1 MNWNNK
7 KVLVTGGASFI
18 GSHLCEQIVQKG
30 AKVRVAENFSSGA
43 RDHLAHI
50 ECETLEG
57 DLLDPSFCDQAT
69 KGMEVVFHLAADHG
83 GRGYIDS
90 HPVECSTNMILDG
103 QVFRHAHRNEAE
115 KIIFKNKQIR
125 KKLELYI
132 FKIVRKKR
140 SDFIKQ
146 EKEKKT
152 RLIFI
157 DIPLLFE
164 NNLEKQFHK
173 VISIIASKQVR
184 LKRLKKTR
192 KMTETQF
199 KNIIKSQTSDVIRKN
214 KSDYVIYNNSTLKDY
229 KTKINKLINKL

>member
-1 MNWNNK
+1 MTK
-7 KVLVTGGASFI
+7 TIAITGGI
-18 GSHLCEQIVQKG
+18 GSGKSTFCSKLKEKGFRIHSSDEQV
-30 AKVRVAENFSSGA
+30 AKIYKNPEKKFVTYLRTIGLSKSISKKN
-43 RDHLAHI
+43 
-50 ECETLEG
+50 
-57 DLLDPSFCDQAT
+57 
-69 KGMEVVFHLAADHG
+69 
-83 GRGYIDS
+83 IDK
-90 HPVECSTNMILDG
+90 
-103 QVFRHAHRNEAE
+103 
-115 KIIFKNKQIR
+115 KIISKIVFENKQIR

-146 EKEKKT
+146 EKQKKT

-164 NNLEKQFHK
+164 NNLEKKFHK
-173 VISIIASKQVR
+173 IISIIASKKVR

-199 KNIIKSQTSDVIRKN
+199 KNIIKSQTSDVMRRN

-229 KTKINKLINKL
+229 KIKINKLISKL

>member
-1 MNWNNK
+1 MTQIIAI
-7 KVLVTGGASFI
+7 TGGI
-18 GSHLCEQIVQKG
+18 GSGKSTLCSKLKEKGFKIHSSDEQV
-30 AKVRVAENFSSGA
+30 AKIYKNPDKKFVTYLHTIGLSKSISKKN
-43 RDHLAHI
+43 
-50 ECETLEG
+50 
-57 DLLDPSFCDQAT
+57 
-69 KGMEVVFHLAADHG
+69 
-83 GRGYIDS
+83 IDKKIIS
-90 HPVECSTNMILDG
+90 
-103 QVFRHAHRNEAE
+103 
-115 KIIFKNKQIR
+115 KIIFENKKIR
-125 KKLELYI
+125 KKLELHI

-199 KNIIKSQTSDVIRKN
+199 KNIIRSQTSDVIRKK

-229 KTKINKLINKL
+229 KIKINKLINKL

>member
-1 MNWNNK
+1 MTK
-7 KVLVTGGASFI
+7 TIAITGGI
-18 GSHLCEQIVQKG
+18 GSGKSTFCSKLKEKG
-30 AKVRVAENFSSGA
+30 FKIHSSDDQVAKIYKNPEKKFVTYLRTIGLSKSISKKN
-43 RDHLAHI
+43 
-50 ECETLEG
+50 
-57 DLLDPSFCDQAT
+57 
-69 KGMEVVFHLAADHG
+69 
-83 GRGYIDS
+83 IDKKIIS
-90 HPVECSTNMILDG
+90 
-103 QVFRHAHRNEAE
+103 
-115 KIIFKNKQIR
+115 KIIFENKQIR

-146 EKEKKT
+146 EKQKKT

-164 NNLEKQFHK
+164 NNLEKQFQK

-199 KNIIKSQTSDVIRKN
+199 KNIIRSQTSDVIRKK

-229 KTKINKLINKL
+229 KIKINKLISKL

>member
-1 MNWNNK
+1 MK
-7 KVLVTGGASFI
+7 TIAITGGI
-18 GSHLCEQIVQKG
+18 GSGKSTLCSKLKEKGFKIHSSDEQV
-30 AKVRVAENFSSGA
+30 AKIYKNPDKKFVTYLRTIGLSKSISKKN
-43 RDHLAHI
+43 
-50 ECETLEG
+50 
-57 DLLDPSFCDQAT
+57 
-69 KGMEVVFHLAADHG
+69 
-83 GRGYIDS
+83 IDKKIIS
-90 HPVECSTNMILDG
+90 
-103 QVFRHAHRNEAE
+103 
-115 KIIFKNKQIR
+115 KIIFENKQIR

-164 NNLEKQFHK
+164 NNLEKKFHK
-173 VISIIASKQVR
+173 VISIIASKQTR

-199 KNIIKSQTSDVIRKN
+199 KNIIRSQTSDAIRKK
-214 KSDYVIYNNSTLKDY
+214 KSDYIIYNNSTLKNY

>member
-1 MNWNNK
+1 MTQIIAITGGIGSGKSTFCSKLKERGFKIHSSDEQVAKIYKNPDKKFVTYLRSIGLSKSISKKNINK
-7 KVLVTGGASFI
+7 KTIS
-18 GSHLCEQIVQKG
+18 
-30 AKVRVAENFSSGA
+30 
-43 RDHLAHI
+43 
-50 ECETLEG
+50 
-57 DLLDPSFCDQAT
+57 
-69 KGMEVVFHLAADHG
+69 
-83 GRGYIDS
+83 
-90 HPVECSTNMILDG
+90 
-103 QVFRHAHRNEAE
+103 
-115 KIIFKNKQIR
+115 KIIFENKQIR

-173 VISIIASKQVR
+173 VISIIASKQER

-192 KMTETQF
+192 KMSETQF
-199 KNIIKSQTSDVIRKN
+199 KNIIRSQTSDIIRKK
-214 KSDYVIYNNSTLKDY
+214 KSDYVVYNNSTLKDY

>member
-1 MNWNNK
+1 MTK
-7 KVLVTGGASFI
+7 TIAITGGI
-18 GSHLCEQIVQKG
+18 GSGKSTLCSKLKEKGFKIHSSDEQV
-30 AKVRVAENFSSGA
+30 AKIYKNPEKKFVTYLRTIGLSKSISKKN
-43 RDHLAHI
+43 
-50 ECETLEG
+50 
-57 DLLDPSFCDQAT
+57 
-69 KGMEVVFHLAADHG
+69 
-83 GRGYIDS
+83 IDKKIIS
-90 HPVECSTNMILDG
+90 
-103 QVFRHAHRNEAE
+103 
-115 KIIFKNKQIR
+115 KIIFENKQIR

-146 EKEKKT
+146 EKQKKT

-164 NNLEKQFHK
+164 NNLEKQFNK

-192 KMTETQF
+192 KMTENQF
-199 KNIIKSQTSDVIRKN
+199 KNITRSQTSDVIRKK

-229 KTKINKLINKL
+229 KIKINKLISKL

>member
-1 MNWNNK
+1 MTK
-7 KVLVTGGASFI
+7 TIAITGGI
-18 GSHLCEQIVQKG
+18 GSGKSTFCSKLKEKGFKIHSSDEQV
-30 AKVRVAENFSSGA
+30 AKIYKNPEKKFVTYLSNIGLSKS
-43 RDHLAHI
+43 I
-50 ECETLEG
+50 
-57 DLLDPSFCDQAT
+57 S
-69 KGMEVVFHLAADHG
+69 KKN
-83 GRGYIDS
+83 IDKKIIS
-90 HPVECSTNMILDG
+90 
-103 QVFRHAHRNEAE
+103 
-115 KIIFKNKQIR
+115 KIIFENKQIR

-146 EKEKKT
+146 EKQKKT

-164 NNLEKQFHK
+164 NNLEKQFNK

-192 KMTETQF
+192 KMTENHF
-199 KNIIKSQTSDVIRKN
+199 KNITRSQTSDVIRKK

-229 KTKINKLINKL
+229 KIKINKLISKL

>member
-1 MNWNNK
+1 MTK
-7 KVLVTGGASFI
+7 TIAITGGI
-18 GSHLCEQIVQKG
+18 GSGKSTFCSKLKQKG
-30 AKVRVAENFSSGA
+30 FKIHSSDEQVAKIYNNPDKKFVTYLRNIGLSKS
-43 RDHLAHI
+43 I
-50 ECETLEG
+50 
-57 DLLDPSFCDQAT
+57 S
-69 KGMEVVFHLAADHG
+69 KKN
-83 GRGYIDS
+83 IDKKIIS
-90 HPVECSTNMILDG
+90 
-103 QVFRHAHRNEAE
+103 
-115 KIIFKNKQIR
+115 KIIFENKQIR

-164 NNLEKQFHK
+164 NNLDKQFHK
-173 VISIIASKQVR
+173 VISIIASKRVR

-192 KMTETQF
+192 KMTENQF
-199 KNIIKSQTSDVIRKN
+199 KNITRSQTSDVIRKK

-229 KTKINKLINKL
+229 KIKINKLINKL